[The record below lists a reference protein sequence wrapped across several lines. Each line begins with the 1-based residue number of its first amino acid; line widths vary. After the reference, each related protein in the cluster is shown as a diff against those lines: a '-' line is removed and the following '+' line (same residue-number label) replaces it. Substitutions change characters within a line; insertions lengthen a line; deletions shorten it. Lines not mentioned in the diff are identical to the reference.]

1 MKKVLLVIA
10 AVALMVSA
18 CQSASEQ
25 LTEQILEQQDGVSD
39 VEFDSDSGQVSI
51 ETDEGSISIG
61 GGDIPAG
68 FAIPFPDG
76 YDVASVFDTDSD
88 TAVSTTFPSDRY
100 DEIVAFYDDW
110 TAGQSGEWNRS
121 SNTFDSADGQ
131 TIRSTSWLADGIQVG
146 AVDCPSFDS
155 EGEYQVCV
163 SAAVAKG

>member
-1 MKKVLLVIA
+1 MKKLAIVVA

-18 CQSASEQ
+18 CQAASEQ

-39 VEFDSDSGQVSI
+39 VEIDAGSGQVSL

-61 GGDIPAG
+61 GGEIPSG

-88 TAVSTTFPSDRY
+88 TAVTVTYPADRY
-100 DEIVAFYDDW
+100 DEIVAFFENW
-110 TAGQSGEWNRS
+110 TSGQAGEWNHA

-131 TIRSTSWLADGIQVG
+131 TIRSTSWIQDGTQV
-146 AVDCPSFDS
+146 AAMDCPSFDATDT
-155 EGEYQVCV
+155 YQVCV
-163 SAAVAKG
+163 SAVAVKG